1 MEKNF
6 EKLQRE
12 LSFEFSRHVLA
23 NPDFA
28 DKIPQGSQVVF
39 LIEGNPKFNSWSRKV
54 NESQRE
60 PEQPVVYIKI
70 ERLAPAQVSR
80 LINSHLELSAK

>member
-12 LSFEFSRHVLA
+12 LLFEFSRHVLA

-28 DKIPQGSQVVF
+28 EKIPLGAQVVF
-39 LIEGNPKFNSWSRKV
+39 LIEDNPEFNSWSRRV
-54 NESQRE
+54 NELQRE

-70 ERLAPAQVSR
+70 QGLAPPQVSR
-80 LINSHLELSAK
+80 LINPHLELSAK

>member
-1 MEKNF
+1 MEKSF
-6 EKLQRE
+6 ERLQRE
-12 LSFEFSRHVLA
+12 LSFEFSRYVLA

-28 DKIPQGSQVVF
+28 DKIPLGAQIVF
-39 LIEGNPKFNSWSRKV
+39 LIEDNPEFNSWSRKV

-70 ERLAPAQVSR
+70 EGLAPAQASR
-80 LINSHLELSAK
+80 LINPHLELSTK